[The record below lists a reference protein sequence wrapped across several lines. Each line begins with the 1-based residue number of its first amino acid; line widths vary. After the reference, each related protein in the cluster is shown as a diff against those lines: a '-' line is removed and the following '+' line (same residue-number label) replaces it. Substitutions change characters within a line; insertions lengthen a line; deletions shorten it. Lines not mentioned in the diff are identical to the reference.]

1 MSFGKKNKK
10 MKKLSI
16 KDIFVNDD
24 SDNSKKDETIKENS
38 KDSRMARLAKAL
50 DEKNEVYKGPDELKK
65 ESNPDNIKKE
75 FERFKKIAKLDENFG
90 NAMNTHPQGG
100 LSNLN
105 AAQNNSTINTS
116 VNSFMGDMPGKTVN
130 SFLENPNLYL
140 ASKNHNPNYTYLR
153 PSEALRLSIIR
164 TLNSGAPV
172 AKMGFYEEVNWNL
185 NNLGFDSKSALD
197 IKQMLLKIVQA
208 NEKEDK
214 N

>member
-1 MSFGKKNKK
+1 ME
-10 MKKLSI
+10 KLSI
-16 KDIFVNDD
+16 KDIFSNDEQEAA
-24 SDNSKKDETIKENS
+24 SETSKLNENS
-38 KDSRMARLAKAL
+38 KDKRMAELAMAL
-50 DEKNEVYKGPDELKK
+50 EQKNEIYK
-65 ESNPDNIKKE
+65 ESDNRKE
-75 FERFKKIAKLDENFG
+75 RADQKLIEKERERFRKVCKMDESLG
-90 NAMNTHPQGG
+90 NVGNTHPQGG

-130 SFLENPNLYL
+130 TFLENPNLYL
-140 ASKNHNPNYTYLR
+140 ANKTHNPNYTYLR

-185 NNLGFDSKSALD
+185 NNLGFDSKSPLD

-208 NEKEDK
+208 DEKEDK

>member
-1 MSFGKKNKK
+1 

-16 KDIFVNDD
+16 KDIFEDAESENNVKPEIVKED
-24 SDNSKKDETIKENS
+24 SKN
-38 KDSRMARLAKAL
+38 SRMARLARAL
-50 DEKNEVYKGPDELKK
+50 DEKSEVYKSADDSKKNSNPETVKK
-65 ESNPDNIKKE
+65 EY
-75 FERFKKIAKLDENFG
+75 ERFKKIAKLDESMG

-105 AAQNNSTINTS
+105 AAQNSATLNTS
-116 VNSFMGDMPGKTVN
+116 VNNFMGDMPGKTVN
-130 SFLENPNLYL
+130 TFLENPNLYL
-140 ASKNHNPNYTYLR
+140 ASKNHNPNYTYLK

-172 AKMGFYEEVNWNL
+172 GKMGFYEEVNWNL

-197 IKQMLLKIVQA
+197 IKQMLLKIVQS